1 MHFSNTL
8 TIVVENDRMAP
19 ELLRGEPVSKQSNV
33 YAFGILLWEVMTH
46 NIPYND
52 VDLPFKSI
60 IGNIMTGKLRP
71 DCQEGLDRELVE
83 CIEKCWAQEPRTSA
97 PP

>member
-1 MHFSNTL
+1 
-8 TIVVENDRMAP
+8 
-19 ELLRGEPVSKQSNV
+19 
-33 YAFGILLWEVMTH
+33 MTH

-83 CIEKCWAQEPRTSA
+83 CIEKCWAQEPNQRPTLEDLEIKII
-97 PP
+97 PLCDQNFY